1 MTRST
6 RVLVRSSTFI
16 SSQVFHAGLLLLL
29 FCLALPSCQQA
40 TEEVYPWQSGYRLG
54 ENLSRPKFEA
64 IPTWFRVWAWTT
76 PKGMEALYEQNFK
89 GTLREWVEE
98 SRRQE
103 LDTKAFL
110 KERIAELSKEMAPG
124 YKAWFP
130 AWHPDDYGLLTIANL
145 VNNYYE
151 YGTQAKRPLS
161 FDELLDFKISDCSE
175 IALMTAHLAQLSY
188 DHAFVVNWD
197 TTIGKHTVVLSNNT
211 IIDAQS
217 NLLLKAN
224 PLQLKK
230 MARDTAGDLLF
241 ELVEKGALV
250 HGVNFLMSDGVR
262 DRSLERNLDGGAALY
277 YSWYYY
283 HALAN
288 GEGFFRLVPLKDFG
302 FLL

>member
-1 MTRST
+1 
-6 RVLVRSSTFI
+6 
-16 SSQVFHAGLLLLL
+16 
-29 FCLALPSCQQA
+29 
-40 TEEVYPWQSGYRLG
+40 
-54 ENLSRPKFEA
+54 
-64 IPTWFRVWAWTT
+64 
-76 PKGMEALYEQNFK
+76 MEALYEQNFK
-89 GTLREWVEE
+89 GTLREWVEA

-110 KERIAELSKEMAPG
+110 KERTAGLSQEMAPF
-124 YKAWFP
+124 YEAWFP
-130 AWHPDDYGLLTIANL
+130 AWHRDDYPLLTITSL

-161 FDELLDFKISDCSE
+161 FDELADFKISDCSE
-175 IALMTAHLAQLSY
+175 IALMTAHLAQLFY
-188 DHAFVVNWD
+188 DHAFVVYWD
-197 TTIGKHTVVLSNNT
+197 TTIGGHTVVLSNHT

-224 PLQLKK
+224 PLQLKRL
-230 MARDTAGDLLF
+230 ARGTPGDLLF
-241 ELVEKGALV
+241 ELVEKGGLV
-250 HGVNFLMSDGVR
+250 HGVNFLMSDEVR

-288 GEGFFRLVPLKDFG
+288 GEGVFRLVPLKDFG